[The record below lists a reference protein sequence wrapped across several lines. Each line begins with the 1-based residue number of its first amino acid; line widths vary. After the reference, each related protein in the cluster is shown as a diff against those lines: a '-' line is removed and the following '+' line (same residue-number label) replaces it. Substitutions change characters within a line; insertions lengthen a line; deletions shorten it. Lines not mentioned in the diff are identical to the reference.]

1 MSNHA
6 KPAPKHRG
14 NPRHAHLKEAPK
26 RAARNTVILSGVALA
41 VTGITIGGGL
51 LGKDGV
57 QTPTAASDIDSAVSD
72 LQIDVD
78 AAGTGERLP
87 VISRSNDRRGEADP
101 AKQAAMAPTE
111 AAAVTESEQLSDS
124 DPRDIARALMGD
136 FGFSQDQF
144 ACLDSLWVRES
155 NWNVYADNP
164 ISVCLRDPAVAARV
178 EDGVRGERLGHE
190 PGHPDRM
197 GPRLHPRPL
206 RQPLLGLG
214 PLRVRRLVLSL
225 IARARRSFVAPRCRA
240 AVDAVGGFG

>member
-1 MSNHA
+1 LSNHA

-51 LGKDGV
+51 LGKDDV

-72 LQIDVD
+72 LQLDVD

-101 AKQAAMAPTE
+101 AKQAAMAPTK

-124 DPRDIARALMGD
+124 DPRDIAQALLGD

-164 ISVCLRDPAVAARV
+164 TSSAYGIPQSL
-178 EDGVRGERLGHE
+178 
-190 PGHPDRM
+190 PGSKMASAGSDWATNPVT
-197 GPRLHPRPL
+197 
-206 RQPLLGLG
+206 QIKWGLG
-214 PLRVRRLVLSL
+214 YIQERHGTPCGAWAHSQ
-225 IARARRSFVAPRCRA
+225 ST
-240 AVDAVGGFG
+240 GWY

>member
-1 MSNHA
+1 LSNHA
-6 KPAPKHRG
+6 KHAPKHRG

-51 LGKDGV
+51 LGKDDV

-72 LQIDVD
+72 LQLDVD

-164 ISVCLRDPAVAARV
+164 ISSAYGIPQSL
-178 EDGVRGERLGHE
+178 
-190 PGHPDRM
+190 PGSKMASAGSDWATNPVT
-197 GPRLHPRPL
+197 
-206 RQPLLGLG
+206 QIKWGLG
-214 PLRVRRLVLSL
+214 YIRDRYGSPCS
-225 IARARRSFVAPRCRA
+225 AWGHSES
-240 AVDAVGGFG
+240 VGWY

>member
-51 LGKDGV
+51 LGKDDV

-72 LQIDVD
+72 LHLDVE
-78 AAGTGERLP
+78 AAGTGERPP

-101 AKQAAMAPTE
+101 AKQAAMAPTK

-124 DPRDIARALMGD
+124 DPRDIAQALMGD

-164 ISVCLRDPAVAARV
+164 TSSAYGIPQSL
-178 EDGVRGERLGHE
+178 
-190 PGHPDRM
+190 PGSKMASAGSDWATNPVT
-197 GPRLHPRPL
+197 
-206 RQPLLGLG
+206 QIKWGLG
-214 PLRVRRLVLSL
+214 YIRDSYGSPCS
-225 IARARRSFVAPRCRA
+225 AWSHSES
-240 AVDAVGGFG
+240 VGWY

>member
-51 LGKDGV
+51 LGKDDV

-72 LQIDVD
+72 LQLDVD

-164 ISVCLRDPAVAARV
+164 TSSAYGIPQSL
-178 EDGVRGERLGHE
+178 
-190 PGHPDRM
+190 PGSKMASAGSDWATNPVT
-197 GPRLHPRPL
+197 
-206 RQPLLGLG
+206 QIKWGLG
-214 PLRVRRLVLSL
+214 YIRDSYGSPCS
-225 IARARRSFVAPRCRA
+225 AWSHSES
-240 AVDAVGGFG
+240 VGWY

>member
-41 VTGITIGGGL
+41 VTGITIGGGM
-51 LGKDGV
+51 LGKGGAQV
-57 QTPTAASDIDSAVSD
+57 PGATADIDSAVGD
-72 LQIDVD
+72 LKADVD
-78 AAGTGERLP
+78 AADTGARLP
-87 VISRSNDRRGEADP
+87 VVSRNDRRGSADP
-101 AKQAAMAPTE
+101 AKQAAMSPTE

-144 ACLDSLWVRES
+144 GCLDSLWTRES

-164 ISVCLRDPAVAARV
+164 TSSAYGIPQSLP
-178 EDGVRGERLGHE
+178 GEKMASAGSDWATN
-190 PGHPDRM
+190 PVT
-197 GPRLHPRPL
+197 
-206 RQPLLGLG
+206 QITWGLG
-214 PLRVRRLVLSL
+214 YIRDRYGSPCS
-225 IARARRSFVAPRCRA
+225 AWGHSES
-240 AVDAVGGFG
+240 VGWY